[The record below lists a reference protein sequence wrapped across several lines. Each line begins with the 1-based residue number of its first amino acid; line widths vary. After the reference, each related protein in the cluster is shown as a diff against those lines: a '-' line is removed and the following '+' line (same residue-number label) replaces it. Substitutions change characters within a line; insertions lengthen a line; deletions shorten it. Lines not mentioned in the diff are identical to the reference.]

1 MGKDAHLPLMPVLGM
16 PMDETVMRSE
26 RNDILTFLFWGNFAA
41 FSLHVLDETLMGGGF
56 VAGVQIHFWPAY
68 TATKFFTVNA
78 SFLILIAI
86 SNLLY
91 DWQGSRLAVIP
102 MVWVWERS
110 LNGLWHIGWTLFFKE
125 YSPGLVTSGMF
136 FVILYLSYRYG
147 VLKGHMRQAA
157 FFGGGIIAAILE
169 VLLLSSLWWVR
180 RIQ

>member
-1 MGKDAHLPLMPVLGM
+1 
-16 PMDETVMRSE
+16 MDDEIIMKNEKS
-26 RNDILTFLFWGNFAA
+26 DILTFLFWGNFSA

-56 VAGVQIHFWPAY
+56 VAGVQLHFWPAY

-78 SFLILIAI
+78 SLLVFIAI

-91 DWQGSRLAVIP
+91 DWQGSRFALIP

-110 LNGLWHIGWTLFFKE
+110 LNGLWHIGWTFFFKE

-136 FVILYLSYRYG
+136 FVILYLSYRFG
-147 VLKGHMRQAA
+147 VLKGHMQKAS
-157 FFGGGIIAAILE
+157 FFGAAAIGALLE
-169 VLLLSSLWWVR
+169 ILLLSSLWWAQ